1 MKNVFAHIAVLGRAN
16 SLRRLLPWLLLI
28 ASVSVFMKF
37 ITSTQQQHNV
47 LNNLKIL
54 KDSGE
59 IITLDDWQAQPYHC
73 PNQAVSLDDCK
84 ALSNTDFK
92 VTLPTNTSF
101 FARLKSEN
109 DKEALAINAAR
120 LKYRLKINEIDWIK
134 QEKYDNTLLF
144 SLVIPRT
151 SQDLMFVYADPAG
164 ATQHGGRGVNVVAS
178 FGRTELLTHPEF
190 TIDILAPSY
199 SSKFGP
205 QTLPIALMTPSRS
218 TPYLNFIQQMQSS
231 SLPATLI
238 SILLPVLAAAMA
250 VILDGSKI
258 MFHISGYALLRGIQ
272 ALIAQSFNSMDG
284 RGDTFLGQINGSVSK
299 YTLILTICTS
309 AGWLIYVIRELI
321 QTPNARETS
330 LKNKIQI
337 SLLPSL
343 TLLAVALFVP
353 QTTFNLSQLER
364 SADVVVGAVV
374 SCIAA
379 YSMFKYFQL
388 RKKNT
393 LEPMTLDIEE
403 QHTLF
408 NPVHFYVLRS
418 AFVTSATLLMSY
430 ASFRNLSSSFE
441 GILHYDP
448 LDWRQSI
455 LTPVLLLSAILGV
468 GSVTQKMNQYAQLMR
483 NRVEHLM
490 TGSRKLA
497 SSHKNILAIVAA
509 LKILQE
515 EIATL
520 KLEGVEVIVPDIK
533 NRMIFEYKITFPHT
547 LDDLE
552 TVPPS
557 EREGAHPVN
566 DHNTVTVAGNFLTLQ
581 LFQDNRWLGTVS
593 WESDSLLFL
602 THEEMH
608 FINVT
613 LQTLCLTLDNL
624 NAIDELRRVDKL
636 KDDFLAN
643 TSHELRTPLHGIIG
657 IAESLLNFKEI
668 GLSARMRDNLTLI
681 SVSARRLTSLVNDL
695 LDFSQIKQRELKL
708 RPTRVDL
715 HPLIQLIFALNR
727 PLLDRKNIELIN
739 EVQQEL
745 AQVYCD
751 ESRLHQ
757 ILQNLIGNAIK
768 FTNSGSVRVTASQQN
783 RFISLCVIDTGI
795 GIEPEKIPKIFNS
808 FEQADGSINR
818 IYGGTGLGLTITKH
832 LVELQG
838 GKVSV
843 ESTPDVGSTFTI
855 SLPLMKAGTSET
867 LYQTTLGTTG
877 VPERPKLIDDEKQWW
892 ENQKVTNRA
901 GPTLIPSSGR
911 KPQFKILVVDD
922 DAINRRILE
931 NQLMGENYQIL
942 IADDGLAAIELM
954 KQNTLDLI
962 LLDLMM
968 PKMSGLDVLAHIRT
982 VHSAGELPV
991 IILTAKNQ
999 SSDLVACFAAGANDF
1014 LMKPFSQAE
1023 LLARIKNHLEIS
1035 QVHGAYSR
1043 FIPTDFLDLLGRES
1057 IVDVRLGDQILKEM
1071 SVMFLDIRE
1080 FSKISE
1086 KMTPEENFNFLNQYY
1101 ATVNPII
1108 VRNFGFIDKYIGDAV
1123 MALFTNRTDDALIS
1137 ACELIRQL
1145 EEYNN
1150 RRKTEFQKPINIG
1163 IGIHFGPLMLGT
1175 LGNEQ
1180 RMEGTVISESVNLAS
1195 RLESITKVF
1204 SVNIIASQ
1212 DTVLL
1217 AANPSQFL
1225 FRSLGRVRPPGFS
1238 KSLNIVE
1245 VFNSDTRHLRDLKL
1259 KTLTQHESTLKS
1271 FQLRNWD
1278 AAIDGWKSILDE
1290 NPADKVAALYL
1301 DRSVRNKQHPPGDD
1315 WDGTF
1320 ELRSR

>member
-1 MKNVFAHIAVLGRAN
+1 
-16 SLRRLLPWLLLI
+16 
-28 ASVSVFMKF
+28 MKF
-37 ITSTQQQHNV
+37 ITTTQQQNNV
-47 LNNLKIL
+47 LNNLQKL
-54 KDSGE
+54 KDSKE
-59 IITLDDWQAQPYHC
+59 VITLDDWQAQPYHC
-73 PNQAVSLDDCK
+73 PNQAVSLDNCQP
-84 ALSNTDFK
+84 LSNTDFK
-92 VTLPTNTSF
+92 VTLPTNHSF
-101 FARLKSEN
+101 FSRLTL
-109 DKEALAINAAR
+109 DKEKEATVINAAR

-134 QEKYDNTLLF
+134 LEKHRNTLLF

-151 SQDLMFVYADPAG
+151 SQDLMFVYADPTG

-178 FGRTELLTHPEF
+178 FGRDELLTYPEF

-199 SSKFGP
+199 LTKFGP

-258 MFHISGYALLRGIQ
+258 MFHISGYAMLRGVQ
-272 ALIAQSFNSMDG
+272 ALIAESFNAMDG
-284 RGDTFLGQINGSVSK
+284 RGNALFGQANSGSSK
-299 YTLILTICTS
+299 YALVLVICAS
-309 AGWLIYVIRELI
+309 VAWLVYVIRELI
-321 QTPNARETS
+321 QTPNTLEPTR
-330 LKNKIQI
+330 KNKAITA
-337 SLLPSL
+337 LAPAAV
-343 TLLAVALFVP
+343 LLAIAIIVP
-353 QTTFNLSQLER
+353 ETTLNLSQFER
-364 SADVVVGAVV
+364 IADIMVGA
-374 SCIAA
+374 IALSIA
-379 YSMFKYFQL
+379 TYSIFKFLRNRRPKAHEQL
-388 RKKNT
+388 T
-393 LEPMTLDIEE
+393 LNLEE

-408 NPVHFYVLRS
+408 NPIHFYLLRT
-418 AFVTSATLLMSY
+418 ALVTGATLLMSY
-430 ASFRNLSSSFE
+430 ASFRNLSSSFD

-448 LDWRQSI
+448 LDWRQST

-468 GSVTQKMNQYAQLMR
+468 GSVTQKMNQYAKLMR
-483 NRVEHLM
+483 DRVEHLM
-490 TGSRKLA
+490 TGSRRLA
-497 SSHKNILAIVAA
+497 SSEKNIQAVVAA
-509 LKILQE
+509 LRILQE
-515 EIATL
+515 EIGALRIKT
-520 KLEGVEVIVPDIK
+520 VEVLLPDIK
-533 NRMIFEYKITFPHT
+533 SRMISEFRVTSPQT
-547 LDDLE
+547 LDDLN
-552 TVPPS
+552 TLLPTQ
-557 EREGAHPVN
+557 REGAHPVR
-566 DHNTVTVAGNFLTLQ
+566 DHDTITLSGNFLTLQ

-593 WESDSLLFL
+593 WESDAPLLM

-657 IAESLLNFKEI
+657 IAESLLNLKEL
-668 GLSARMRDNLTLI
+668 GLSVRLRENLMLI
-681 SVSARRLTSLVNDL
+681 SVSARRLTNLVNDL

-708 RPTRVDL
+708 RPTCVDL
-715 HPLIQLIFALNR
+715 YPLVQLIFALNR
-727 PLLDRKNIELIN
+727 PLLDRKSIQLIN
-739 EVQQEL
+739 EIPADL
-745 AQVYCD
+745 AHAYCD

-768 FTNSGSVRVTASQQN
+768 FTNTGSVRVTASQQN
-783 RFISLCVIDTGI
+783 RTISLSVIDTGI
-795 GIEPEKIPKIFNS
+795 GIESEKILKIFNS

-818 IYGGTGLGLTITKH
+818 MYGGTGLGLTITKH

-843 ESTPDVGSTFTI
+843 ESTPGTGSTFTI
-855 SLPLMKAGTSET
+855 TLPIAKTDPNET
-867 LYQTTLGTTG
+867 QAQAAFSSVAMLS
-877 VPERPKLIDDEKQWW
+877 RPKLLDDDKQWW
-892 ENQKVTNRA
+892 ETQKIASRT
-901 GPTLIPSSGR
+901 GPTLLQSVVGKS
-911 KPQFKILVVDD
+911 QFKILVVDD

-931 NQLMGENYQIL
+931 NQLTGENYQIQ
-942 IADDGLAAIELM
+942 IADDGLSAIEVL
-954 KQNTLDLI
+954 KQNRPDLI

-968 PKMSGLDVLAHIRT
+968 PRMSGLDVLAHIREMY
-982 VHSAGELPV
+982 SAGDLPV

-999 SSDLVACFAAGANDF
+999 ASDLVACFAAGANDF

-1043 FIPTDFLDLLGRES
+1043 FIPNDFLELLGRDS

-1071 SVMFLDIRE
+1071 SVLFLDIRE
-1080 FSKISE
+1080 FTKLSE
-1086 KMTPEENFNFLNQYY
+1086 RMTPEENFNFLNSYY
-1101 ATVNPII
+1101 ATVNPVIEK
-1108 VRNFGFIDKYIGDAV
+1108 NCGFVDKYIGDAV
-1123 MALFTNRTDDALIS
+1123 MALFANKTDDALLT

-1150 RRKTEFQKPINIG
+1150 RRKTEFQKPISIG

-1175 LGNEQ
+1175 LGNEE

-1195 RLESITKVF
+1195 RLESITKIF
-1204 SVNIIASQ
+1204 SVNIIASH

-1217 AANPSQFL
+1217 AANQSQFL

-1238 KSLNIVE
+1238 KALNIVE
-1245 VFNSDTRHLRDLKL
+1245 VFNSDSLHLRELKL
-1259 KTLTQHESTLKS
+1259 KTLEKHESTLRS

-1301 DRSVRNKQHPPGDD
+1301 DRSVRNKQSPPGED

>member
-1 MKNVFAHIAVLGRAN
+1 MKKVLNHISVWRTAHSIR
-16 SLRRLLPWLLLI
+16 SLLPWLLLI
-28 ASVSVFMKF
+28 TSVSVFMKF
-37 ITSTQQQHNV
+37 ITATQQQNNV
-47 LNNLKIL
+47 LNNLQKL
-54 KDSGE
+54 KDNAE
-59 IITLDDWQAQPYHC
+59 VMTLDEWQAQPYHC
-73 PNQAVSLDDCK
+73 PNQSISLDNCTL
-84 ALSNTDFK
+84 LSNKDFK
-92 VTLPTNTSF
+92 ITLPSNTGF
-101 FARLKSEN
+101 FSNFQSDTA
-109 DKEALAINAAR
+109 KEEQSVNSVR

-134 QEKYDNTLLF
+134 LDKHKNTLLF

-151 SQDLMFVYADPAG
+151 SQDLMFVYADPVG

-178 FGRTELLTHPEF
+178 FGRNELLSNPEL

-199 SSKFGP
+199 ASKFGP

-284 RGDTFLGQINGSVSK
+284 RGDVLLGQTNSTFSK
-299 YTLILTICTS
+299 YVLVFAICS
-309 AGWLIYVIRELI
+309 SVAWLIYVVLELT
-321 QTPNARETS
+321 QNPRSAPPRQKS
-330 LKNKIQI
+330 RVFAALVPAA
-337 SLLPSL
+337 LLL
-343 TLLAVALFVP
+343 IVAIAVP
-353 QTTFNLSQLER
+353 QTRINLSQFER
-364 SADVVVGAVV
+364 IADVVVGAVALSFATFSV
-374 SCIAA
+374 
-379 YSMFKYFQL
+379 FKYLQNH
-388 RKKNT
+388 KTNT
-393 LEPMTLDIEE
+393 QEQMTLNSEE

-408 NPVHFYVLRS
+408 NPIHFYLFRT
-418 AFVTSATLLMSY
+418 FLVTSATLLMSY
-430 ASFRNLSSSFE
+430 ASFQNLTSSFE

-468 GSVTQKMNQYAQLMR
+468 GSVTQKMNLYARLMR
-483 NRVEHLM
+483 DRVEHLM

-497 SSHKNILAIVAA
+497 SSEKSIVAVAAALRILHEEISA
-509 LKILQE
+509 LK
-515 EIATL
+515 L
-520 KLEGVEVIVPDIK
+520 KSVEVILPDTKSKLIL
-533 NRMIFEYKITFPHT
+533 EYKVGAPSTI
-547 LDDLE
+547 DDL
-552 TVPPS
+552 TAS
-557 EREGAHPVN
+557 EPKQREGAQPVN
-566 DHNTVTVAGNFLTLQ
+566 DHESVALAGNFLTLQ
-581 LFQDNRWLGTVS
+581 LFQDNRWLGTIS
-593 WESDSLLFL
+593 WESDSPIFM

-613 LQTLCLTLDNL
+613 RQTLCLTLDNL

-657 IAESLLNFKEI
+657 IAESLLNLKEL
-668 GLSARMRDNLTLI
+668 GLSMRIRDNLMLI
-681 SVSARRLTSLVNDL
+681 AVSARRLTHLVNDL

-708 RPTRVDL
+708 RVTPVDL
-715 HPLIQLIFALNR
+715 HPLIQLLFALNR
-727 PLLDRKNIELIN
+727 PLIDRKNIELVN
-739 EVQQEL
+739 EIPADLPAVI
-745 AQVYCD
+745 CD

-768 FTNSGSVRVTASQQN
+768 FTNSGSVKVSATLQN
-783 RFISLCVIDTGI
+783 RYIRLSVTDTGI
-795 GIEPEKIPKIFNS
+795 GIEAEKINKIFNS

-818 IYGGTGLGLTITKH
+818 LYGGTGLGLTISKH
-832 LVELQG
+832 LVELHG
-838 GKVSV
+838 GKISV
-843 ESTPDVGSTFTI
+843 ESTVGVGSIFTI
-855 SLPLMKAGTSET
+855 TLPVAKTDGADKHNALKVSLSG
-867 LYQTTLGTTG
+867 G
-877 VPERPKLIDDEKQWW
+877 VDRPKLLEDDRQWW
-892 ENQKVTNRA
+892 ESQRMTSKS
-901 GPTLIPSSGR
+901 GPTLLQTTGR
-911 KPQFKILVVDD
+911 KSQFKILVVDD

-931 NQLMGENYQIL
+931 NQLIGEDYQIQ
-942 IADDGLAAIELM
+942 IADDGLSALEILR
-954 KQNTLDLI
+954 QFRPDLV

-968 PKMSGLDVLAHIRT
+968 PKMSGLDVLAHIRES
-982 VHSAGELPV
+982 HSTGDLPV

-999 SSDLVACFAAGANDF
+999 ASDLVSCFAAGANDF

-1023 LLARIKNHLEIS
+1023 LLARIKNHLQIS

-1043 FIPTDFLDLLGRES
+1043 FIPSDFLQLLGRDS
-1057 IVDVRLGDQILKEM
+1057 IVDVRLGDQVLKEM

-1080 FSKISE
+1080 FSKLSE
-1086 KMTPEENFNFLNQYY
+1086 KMTPEDNFNFLNDYY

-1108 VRNFGFIDKYIGDAV
+1108 EKNFGFVDKYIGDAV
-1123 MALFTNRTDDALIS
+1123 MALFANRTDDAILT
-1137 ACELIRQL
+1137 ACELVKQL

-1163 IGIHFGPLMLGT
+1163 IGIHYGPLMLGT

-1195 RLESITKVF
+1195 RLESVTKTF
-1204 SVNIIASQ
+1204 SVNIIASH
-1212 DTVLL
+1212 DTILL
-1217 AANPSQFL
+1217 ASNQSQFM
-1225 FRSLGRVRPPGFS
+1225 FRSLGRIRPAGFS

-1259 KTLTQHESTLKS
+1259 KTLEKHESTLKL
-1271 FQLRNWD
+1271 FQLRQWD
-1278 AAIDGWKSILDE
+1278 VAIQGWKEILDE

-1301 DRSVRNKQHPPGDD
+1301 DRAVRNKQSPPGED